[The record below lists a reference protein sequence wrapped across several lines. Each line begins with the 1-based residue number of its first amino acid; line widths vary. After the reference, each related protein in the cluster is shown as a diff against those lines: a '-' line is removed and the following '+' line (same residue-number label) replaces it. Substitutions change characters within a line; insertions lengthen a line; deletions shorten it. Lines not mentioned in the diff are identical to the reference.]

1 MADNSSSNGDIK
13 FNVSSG
19 GMNNSG
25 VGESTQQDYSTMK
38 SDSGGMEMETG
49 TMSTEKA
56 GDYVRELLQEKQ
68 SLDSSQWPN
77 ALRLLDQG
85 MIVMLLNYYSWVN
98 VNVITVDNIKVIL
111 RPIYVKPVPPVAS
124 VWM

>member
-85 MIVMLLNYYSWVN
+85 MIVMLLNYYS
-98 VNVITVDNIKVIL
+98 
-111 RPIYVKPVPPVAS
+111 
-124 VWM
+124 